1 VNAQRL
7 KLKDQSL
14 KNMTL
19 SKKEKTAIFISN
31 AITLYSSKMQDEKA
45 QEYQSVIDF
54 ILKNTPEEFR
64 TDLSIELI
72 DDVFAF
78 ISEQH
83 MKVS

>member
-1 VNAQRL
+1 MA
-7 KLKDQSL
+7 
-14 KNMTL
+14 L

-31 AITLYSSKMQDEKA
+31 AITQYSSKMQDEKDH
-45 QEYQSVIDF
+45 EYQSVIDF
-54 ILKNTPEEFR
+54 ILKNTPDEFR

-72 DDVFAF
+72 DDVFTF